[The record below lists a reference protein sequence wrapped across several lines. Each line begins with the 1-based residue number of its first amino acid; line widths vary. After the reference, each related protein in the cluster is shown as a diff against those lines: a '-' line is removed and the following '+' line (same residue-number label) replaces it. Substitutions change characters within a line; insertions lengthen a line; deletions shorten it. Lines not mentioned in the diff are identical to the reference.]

1 MTLDPGADRTGH
13 VAKATAVGLDRN
25 DACELPHE
33 FHPGDRSSRLAQERG
48 DSIALKIWG
57 LTSLSS
63 VSAVS
68 GPTTL

>member
-33 FHPGDRSSRLAQERG
+33 FTPAIVPRG
-48 DSIALKIWG
+48 
-57 LTSLSS
+57 SLRNAATPS
-63 VSAVS
+63 
-68 GPTTL
+68 P